1 MIDHTERVLNDV
13 RAERDRQVDELGWTR
28 EHDVDHHS
36 THDLVTLAKGYAG
49 KPESD
54 RDEHHGLYS
63 RRRLV
68 QATALLVAAVEAMD
82 RREGR

>member
-1 MIDHTERVLNDV
+1 MSDNTERVLNDV
-13 RAERDRQVDELGWTR
+13 RAERDRQVDELGWTP
-28 EHDVDHHS
+28 EHDDNHS

-68 QATALLVAAVEAMD
+68 QAAALLVAAIEAND
-82 RREGR
+82 RWEAKR